1 MGAMFYVILGLGV
14 AVLGVLFVRERRFG
28 PVFIGAACLAAGVY
42 LVFDGLVT
50 INGLLH

>member
-1 MGAMFYVILGLGV
+1 MSAMFYVILGIGV

-28 PVFIGAACLAAGVY
+28 PVLVGAACLAAGVY